1 MFKKG
6 IIFGLLGF
14 IVSLILISSTTEDK
28 GASVQG
34 SAALSFE
41 EGTDGWVSLGNILQE
56 NFKSPFLTNDAIFI
70 DIFMLKVMNP
80 IKIPNKPGIII
91 TDRNNSIFWTTTARE
106 TGTEYSNW
114 KGNDRSGGVYNA
126 DSLSIIRVEILSE
139 NRSVAGYL
147 YLEVKNKP
155 NPKEFAINGW
165 KYYSSVLS
173 ASNTIRDY
181 VANNNRSDLKNYIN
195 KVTKK
200 GKIIHFTIL
209 GSDNTI
215 IWDIDN
221 SQIGKKL
228 QDGGWVSQEKSENN
242 PERFY
247 YTSSVRQQDTKIG
260 DVHLLLDMSS
270 SGKVGLVSSLT
281 AKVKGLFKPKT
292 LLLSLVSLF
301 VFFFAGIMLGGR
313 AGSQGTTVK
322 KSRTKGTPE
331 LENKIQQLK
340 EEISRLE
347 ETKDDV
353 TEDVAKKQKTQKDL
367 EKEIKRL
374 EEAKESVSTVS
385 AEDLTEEVAEKQKI
399 KEEFEREIESLKQE
413 KENIAKEIESSKE
426 AAVAAAAEAS
436 TKKDES
442 EEDLL
447 FDNLLGGGDKTSA
460 QKKEELELTQRI
472 VAKRREEIEL
482 STKIESRR
490 KELRELEQKI
500 EKLKEK

>member
-14 IVSLILISSTTEDK
+14 IVSLILISSTTDDK
-28 GASVQG
+28 NTLAPG

-41 EGTDGWVSLGNILQE
+41 EGIGGWVSLGNILQE
-56 NFKSPFLTNDAIFI
+56 NFKTPFLTDDAIFI

-80 IKIPNKPGIII
+80 IKIPNKPALII
-91 TDRNNSIFWTTTARE
+91 TDRNNSIFWTTTARGV
-106 TGTEYSNW
+106 GTEYSDW
-114 KGNDRSGGVYNA
+114 KGTDRNGGLYNA
-126 DSLSIIRVEILSE
+126 DSISIIRIKILSE

-155 NPKEFAINGW
+155 NPKDFAINGW

-173 ASNTIRDY
+173 ASNTIRNY
-181 VANNNRSDLKNYIN
+181 VANNNRSDLNNYIN
-195 KVTKK
+195 KVTRKE
-200 GKIIHFTIL
+200 KIIHFTIL
-209 GSDNTI
+209 GNDNTI

-228 QDGGWVSQEKSENN
+228 QDDGWVNQENN
-242 PERFY
+242 GNNSAELY
-247 YTSSVRQQDTKIG
+247 YTSSIRQQDTKIG
-260 DVHLLLDMSS
+260 DVHLLVDMSS
-270 SGKVGLVSSLT
+270 SGKAGFISSLT
-281 AKVKGLFKPKT
+281 AKVKGLFKPSG
-292 LLLSLVSLF
+292 LLPSAIAFF
-301 VFFFAGIMLGGR
+301 VFFLAGIVLARGG
-313 AGSQGTTVK
+313 GSQGATVK
-322 KSRTKGTPE
+322 KVSTKGTPE

-340 EEISRLE
+340 EEINRLE

-367 EKEIKRL
+367 EKEIKRM
-374 EEAKESVSTVS
+374 EEAKESVATVS

-399 KEEFEREIESLKQE
+399 KEEFEKEIESLKQE
-413 KENIAKEIESSKE
+413 KENIAKEIEASKE

-447 FDNLLGGGDKTSA
+447 FDNLLGGSDKTSA